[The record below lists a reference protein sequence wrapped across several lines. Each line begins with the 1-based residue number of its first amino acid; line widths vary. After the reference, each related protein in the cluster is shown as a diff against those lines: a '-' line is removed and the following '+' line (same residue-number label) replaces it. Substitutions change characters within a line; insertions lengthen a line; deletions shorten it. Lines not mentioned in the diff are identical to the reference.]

1 MDSIEQALDLPS
13 SVRQFWAAPDE
24 ALFPQTALVAITG
37 LSNAYF
43 ERSRWEG
50 GGPRFLKI
58 GRLVRYRKADVL
70 AWINQRPTVS
80 STSEFKGARGPGP
93 GRRRKPAVDETLA
106 A

>member
-1 MDSIEQALDLPS
+1 MDPNEQVLDLSS
-13 SVRQFWAAPDE
+13 SVRQFWTAPDE

-50 GGPRFLKI
+50 GGPKFLKI
-58 GRLVRYRKADVL
+58 GRLVRYRKSDVL

-80 STSEFKGARGPGP
+80 STSEVKSAHRPGP
-93 GRRRKPAVDETLA
+93 GRRRKPAVDETA
-106 A
+106 AA